1 MWATIL
7 GIIVSSIVSVLLS
20 DKIISALQL
29 VLYKFGV
36 KRDVSLSGIWLA
48 TFSMREGQDYLEVIE
63 LKQRFKRVT
72 GKIVNDNRN
81 YKRLQKYMSLNP
93 LRLRANFTDNQYLT
107 GFWFHPIE
115 HNRHFGTF
123 QLIYNS
129 DEDTLEGIWV
139 GFSNTTRTIDSGKW
153 KWVRDKKH

>member
-1 MWATIL
+1 MWITIL
-7 GIIVSSIVSVLLS
+7 GIVISSIVSVLLS
-20 DKIISALQL
+20 DKIISTLQL
-29 VLYKFGV
+29 ILEKFGV
-36 KRDVSLSGIWLA
+36 KRDASLTGIWLA

-63 LKQRFKRVT
+63 VKQRFKRVT
-72 GKIVNDNRN
+72 GRIVNDSRN
-81 YKRLQKYMSLNP
+81 YKRLQKYMGENP

-129 DEDTLEGIWV
+129 DEDTLEGVWV

-153 KWVRDKKH
+153 KWERDNK